1 MFVGLALGVPG
12 VLVDGERVRAR
23 RLRLVAPDAKLR
35 PVPEPRLV
43 LASSSP
49 RRHEILRRLT
59 TAFTVEAADID
70 ETPRPGEDP
79 VAYVVRLAEEKAHAV
94 AAPGSV
100 VIGADTSV
108 VLDGAILGKPVDR
121 TDAASVLR
129 RLAGRRHDVVTGV
142 AVVVVGAD
150 GERVTTSGFERSE
163 VDVAELSEA
172 TIRWYIDTGEADDK
186 AGSYGLQGAGGL
198 FADHVR
204 GSVSNVVGL
213 PLRRLHELCQVAGV
227 DLLHRGSTA

>member
-1 MFVGLALGVPG
+1 MP
-12 VLVDGERVRAR
+12 R
-23 RLRLVAPDAKLR
+23 
-35 PVPEPRLV
+35 PRLV

-49 RRHEILRRLT
+49 RRREILSRLT

-70 ETPRPGEDP
+70 ETPRPDEDP

-94 AAPGSV
+94 ASAGTV

-108 VLDGAILGKPVDR
+108 VLDGTILGKPVDR
-121 TDAASVLR
+121 ADAASVLR
-129 RLAGRRHDVVTGV
+129 RLAGRRHEVVTGV
-142 AVVVVGAD
+142 AVVVVDSG
-150 GERVTTSGFERSE
+150 GERATTSGFERSE
-163 VDVAELSEA
+163 VDVAELSDA
-172 TIRWYIDTGEADDK
+172 TIRWYVDTGEADDK

-213 PLRRLHELCQVAGV
+213 PLRRLHELCEAAGV
-227 DLLHRGSTA
+227 DLLGRGSAE